1 MSNNY
6 KSVQSL
12 CERITAPLNEII
24 KATSISVNSRI
35 SNQIVECLSNSLQKP
50 LNQISDSIKVNLEVA
65 LQPLVEYYNSSIKE
79 LADIQ
84 EENLSA
90 LCKSLAESIDNSNTK
105 QEFADIYNS
114 IPENVTFEFTD
125 DNVELLAHIDPDL
138 RAANTTTLNKN
149 TIISIM
155 ALLIA
160 AATLFWTIKSS
171 IQSTEKAD
179 EGIAKLQ
186 EIDESCQQTNELL
199 RSISYQLDQASSESD
214 QASSASD

>member
-90 LCKSLAESIDNSNTK
+90 LCKSLAESIDNSNVE
-105 QEFADIYNS
+105 QELSAFYDS
-114 IPENVTFEFTD
+114 IPENVTFEFND
-125 DNVELLAHIDPDL
+125 DDVEFLSHIDYNL
-138 RAANTTTLNKN
+138 HISKKTTFDKN
-149 TIISIM
+149 TIITIIT
-155 ALLIA
+155 LLIA
-160 AATLFWTIKSS
+160 VATLYWTIIAN
-171 IQSTEKAD
+171 IQSGNQTD
-179 EGIAKLQ
+179 EIIANQQETNDKL
-186 EIDESCQQTNELL
+186 SRTNELL
-199 RSISYQLDQASSESD
+199 ESIFYQLDQASSESD
-214 QASSASD
+214 